1 MQRPSIRAG
10 AARLAATLAIAVQ
23 IATAGALG
31 LVATSGARAHEVQ
44 LKDLKIVPPYT
55 KEPAAGVT
63 DVTVSMT
70 IRNAGSKPER
80 LLAAGSPLAREAR
93 IATDGGPI
101 EIPPGGS
108 IKLSAGGAHIRLIG
122 LTEPLTGYEM
132 FPLWLTFAHAGRV
145 EVEVMVEENDNAA
158 DGPAAA
164 DNKTHPTH
172 GDHK

>member
-1 MQRPSIRAG
+1 MKRVGSTSG
-10 AARLAATLAIAVQ
+10 AARYAASLAV
-23 IATAGALG
+23 ALG
-31 LVATSGARAHEVQ
+31 LVMTVVPDVAAHETQ
-44 LKDLKIVPPYT
+44 LETLKIVHPYT
-55 KEPAAGVT
+55 REPAAGVT

-80 LLAAGSPLAREAR
+80 LLAAGSPLARETR

-108 IKLSAGGAHIRLIG
+108 VKLSTGGAHIRLIG

-145 EVEVMVEENDNAA
+145 EVEVMVEENDTDSRDAVA
-158 DGPAAA
+158 PSSA
-164 DNKTHPTH
+164 PPH

>member
-1 MQRPSIRAG
+1 MKRVGSTSG
-10 AARLAATLAIAVQ
+10 AARYAASLAV
-23 IATAGALG
+23 ALG
-31 LVATSGARAHEVQ
+31 LGLVMTVAADVAAHETQ
-44 LKDLKIVPPYT
+44 LETLKIVHPYT
-55 KEPAAGVT
+55 REPAAGVT

-80 LLAAGSPLAREAR
+80 LLAAGSPLARETR

-145 EVEVMVEENDNAA
+145 EVEVMVEENDTDTDSRDAVA
-158 DGPAAA
+158 PPA
-164 DNKTHPTH
+164 PPH